1 MATVYL
7 FKLGAQHT
15 HQSLASHNSETRSTA
30 FNQYKQMASRKASF
44 FLAFFSPSL
53 SLSLAACMQHIGL
66 IWLWSARSK
75 QMIPL
80 VAIGRRAIWRLFYVL
95 VEKKQFLSSLFHE
108 YSRSGANVGF

>member
-1 MATVYL
+1 VRNTHINHSLLTTQRRA
-7 FKLGAQHT
+7 AQHLINT
-15 HQSLASHNSETRSTA
+15 NKWQAEKHLSFWL
-30 FNQYKQMASRKASF
+30 F
-44 FLAFFSPSL
+44 FLPLF
-53 SLSLAACMQHIGL
+53 LSLAACMQHIGL